1 MRLNLID
8 EIKTTQESDPMMKE
22 LKEKVQAGQEQRFQ
36 VYQGVLKLNG
46 RLCVPNVLELKQ
58 KILHEAHY
66 APYNVHSGATKM
78 YHDIKA
84 TYWWS
89 GLKKDVAKIYCFMS
103 YLSASETRTPKADRI
118 ITRTTNT
125 RMEMGS
131 NHHGFCCRA
140 TSDPKGV

>member
-1 MRLNLID
+1 MID
-8 EIKTTQESDPMMKE
+8 EIKATQESDPVMKE

-46 RLCVPNVLELKQ
+46 RLCVPDVLELKQ

-66 APYNVHSGATKM
+66 APYNVHPGATKM

-89 GLKKDVAKIYCFMS
+89 GLKKDVAKFI
-103 YLSASETRTPKADRI
+103 ASCLT
-118 ITRTTNT
+118 
-125 RMEMGS
+125 
-131 NHHGFCCRA
+131 CQ
-140 TSDPKGV
+140 